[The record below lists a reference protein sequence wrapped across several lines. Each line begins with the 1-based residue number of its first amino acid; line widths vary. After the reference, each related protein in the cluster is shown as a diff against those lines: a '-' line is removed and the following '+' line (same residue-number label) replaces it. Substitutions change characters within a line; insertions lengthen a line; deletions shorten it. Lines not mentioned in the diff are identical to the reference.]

1 MNKKMKLRGF
11 TLIELLISFTIV
23 VILIMGAAQLT
34 IHSLFV
40 KRRSDIAV
48 RSVELASSKLEFLK
62 AQPFES
68 EELEQG
74 SSFDQFQDF
83 PGRENY
89 RRKWQ
94 IDEVSSRLKRIEIEC
109 NSMSC
114 PKKGVRMVLF
124 YSKEL
129 GF

>member
-1 MNKKMKLRGF
+1 MKLRGF

-23 VILIMGAAQLT
+23 IILVMGAAQLT

-48 RSVELASSKLEFLK
+48 RAAELASSKLEYLK
-62 AQPFES
+62 ALPFES
-68 EELEQG
+68 KELGQG
-74 SSFDQFQDF
+74 FSVDELQDS

-89 RRKWQ
+89 QRKWQ

-109 NSMSC
+109 NSESC
-114 PKKGVRMVLF
+114 PTKGVRLVLF
-124 YSKEL
+124 CSREL